1 MRAFKSSPSS
11 LGEGDHPQ
19 GGGGA
24 WHRPLHHSAVA
35 DRSPSPC
42 RGGLR
47 SVRFAGYAAVFHHVD
62 RGGDAIAPD
71 AFADTEPVPLC
82 WQHDPAHPVGAI
94 ESLAPDATG
103 LRVVARVTEPALA
116 AELAAG
122 RITGLSIGYR
132 ALAHRPRDDP
142 RHGPGRTLT
151 RLELV
156 EVSLVHQPMQPLARV
171 LRVATE

>member
-1 MRAFKSSPSS
+1 M
-11 LGEGDHPQ
+11 
-19 GGGGA
+19 
-24 WHRPLHHSAVA
+24 SAT
-35 DRSPSPC
+35 RTPT
-42 RGGLR
+42 
-47 SVRFAGYAAVFHHVD
+47 VRFAGYAAVFDRVD
-62 RGGDAIAPD
+62 RGGDVIAPG
-71 AFADTEPVPLC
+71 AFASLDPVPLC
-82 WQHDPAHPVGAI
+82 WQHDPARPVGAI
-94 ESLAPDATG
+94 ERLEPDATG

-132 ALAHRPRDDP
+132 ALAQSPRADP

-171 LRVATE
+171 LRMADG